1 MLKRF
6 RIIVL
11 VLVSTAS
18 IWGAVA
24 QAEGYKAVIL
34 NGKPSRL
41 DIKTGVITTADSKSL
56 PHNDVSK
63 TVDSIK
69 PVSTPAIIE
78 IVAVRSNDKTSKQ
91 KGNVHRIQ
99 TGPTENIESLD
110 DNEIRK
116 SGSATFHTV
125 EEGETLYGLSKKY
138 QTSLGA
144 LQKANHLET
153 TLITVGQIL
162 KVTHLSV
169 IENASKSIWIVETGD
184 TLYGIAKKNSTT
196 VKRLKR
202 LNQLQ
207 DNTIRVGQ
215 ELQIR

>member
-18 IWGAVA
+18 SWGAVA

-41 DIKTGVITTADSKSL
+41 HIKTGVITTADGKIL

-69 PVSTPAIIE
+69 LVSTPAIIE
-78 IVAVRSNDKTSKQ
+78 PLAVLSNDNTSKQ
-91 KGNVHRIQ
+91 GSVHRIQ
-99 TGPTENIESLD
+99 TGPTENIESIGD
-110 DNEIRK
+110 IK
-116 SGSATFHTV
+116 ITGSGSAIFHTV
-125 EEGETLYGLSKKY
+125 GEGETLYGLSKKY
-138 QTSLGA
+138 KTSLGA

-153 TLITVGQIL
+153 TLITVGQTL
-162 KVTHLSV
+162 KVTHLNV
-169 IENASKSIWIVETGD
+169 IENASKFIWIVEKGD

-207 DNTIRVGQ
+207 NNTIRVGQ